1 MSDAH
6 GNGSGTR
13 TADVGDG
20 ADGLRS
26 ILLIATIVSVAVNIV
41 QVLTSVQEMTIAT
54 VPRLLATAG
63 ALLLLM
69 PWMLRKLTQFTLQI
83 LSNFRLYLG

>member
-1 MSDAH
+1 MEMVVEL
-6 GNGSGTR
+6 GRR
-13 TADVGDG
+13 TLETALMVC
-20 ADGLRS
+20 AP
-26 ILLIATIVSVAVNIV
+26 ILLIATVVSVTVNIV